1 MPGLSFLNCIQ
12 IRFRRIIY
20 NTVYIYLF
28 MYIYIYIYIYE
39 AGIFYEIEI
48 LIILH
53 CIKN

>member
-20 NTVYIYLF
+20 NTVYIFIYL
-28 MYIYIYIYIYE
+28 YIYIYE
-39 AGIFYEIEI
+39 AGIFYEIDI